1 MSQILKADSKKKSL
15 KIVLKL
21 FLVIFLITF
30 GFVIASIVFL
40 SLAQLVDKGF
50 NDKNIQVVGRFL
62 DRLKENPG
70 FLWEAYK
77 KWVMVFAQA
86 FKTGKF
92 TLGIFIPLLAPLFFV
107 IITVATFI
115 RSSYPFRLWYK
126 FCNRYAE
133 LEDIKDMG
141 LFEGH
146 IMALGRFEEHIIKL
160 KRCFSVLCLGGTRS
174 GKTSGVAIPSILESD
189 MSCVVASD
197 TQNELAKY
205 TSGYRSQLGKVF
217 YFNWNL
223 RDEPLKSEFY
233 PRWNPLSAKDMPSK
247 GEEREKYIAGLTRYL
262 ITNNREAGSDDYWER
277 LAMVAMDGILNFFV
291 AKVEQASANDYFLS
305 EMLERGRLNKDDKD
319 LLLSY
324 YAEMSKKYALPVI
337 KNMELGTFDMSNYL
351 PIGSWEG
358 VPKAWQGK
366 EINLSMFSDWLIQS
380 YFAVKAAAAKPEIDG
395 WKIVIE
401 RWLEEARFFGYN
413 KQALETLQEL
423 FYLSRKQRSIIF
435 PMLIN
440 PLSIFRNSNIR
451 ERTSTSDFYLH
462 QSRGIENPETGKW
475 EVVTIYNVSGNKSV
489 DFMGKLF
496 IDMLIENNIVPQK
509 GYGPYPLLFVLDDI
523 EQQPRYE
530 SLVEGLIHGSHSRM
544 SFLLLADYV
553 KMLNEKYG
561 SETLEEIVS
570 NATYKLMMADSA
582 KTVAWK
588 FENLAVY
595 GTKSVQ
601 IPASDAGDFL
611 KAKKG
616 LTDASYYKIIAK
628 NLYSD
633 KRYKM
638 ELGDEF
644 LIAAGYYH
652 LPIKLRCLYFLEN
665 EWLKEKATINSNFL
679 LAEDVEKKR
688 NVQDVETPNLLEVLQ
703 DVGLNLQTEED
714 INIYLEDKYEE
725 AIETRQVVADKQSAL
740 ADDISNRWK
749 SKQHVHRQQ
758 PDEEWW
764 LDEGAF
770 SFAAKDEDLNPFKKN
785 KT

>member
-1 MSQILKADSKKKSL
+1 MSQTPKAIVNAKSL
-15 KIVLKL
+15 KAILKL
-21 FLVIFLITF
+21 SLVIFLILF

-40 SLAQLVDKGF
+40 SLAQLIDKGF
-50 NDKNIQVVGRFL
+50 SEKNVQVVERFL
-62 DRLKENPG
+62 NKLIESPS

-77 KWVMVFAQA
+77 KWGAVFIQA
-86 FKTGKF
+86 FKTGKISVS
-92 TLGIFIPLLAPLFFV
+92 IFIPLFAPLLFMIV
-107 IITVATFI
+107 VAAVFI
-115 RSSYPFRLWYK
+115 KSSYPFRLWYK
-126 FCNRYAE
+126 FNNRYAE
-133 LEDIKDMG
+133 LDEIKDMG
-141 LFEGH
+141 LFEGN
-146 IMALGRFEEHIIKL
+146 IMALGRFGEHIIKL

-174 GKTSGVAIPSILESD
+174 GKTGGVAIPSILESD
-189 MSCVVASD
+189 SSCVVASD
-197 TQNELAKY
+197 SSNELAKF

-247 GEEREKYIAGLTRYL
+247 GEEREKYISGLTRYL
-262 ITNNREAGSDDYWER
+262 IANNRDSEGDNYWER

-291 AKVEQASANDYFLS
+291 AKIEQASANDYFLS
-305 EMLERGRLNKDDKD
+305 EMLEKGRLNNDDKD

-324 YAEMSKKYALPVI
+324 YAEMSKKYALPAI
-337 KNMELGTFDMSNYL
+337 KSMELGKFDMSNYL

-380 YFAVKAAAAKPEIDG
+380 YFAVKAVVGNPEIDG
-395 WKIVIE
+395 WKVVIE

-413 KQALETLQEL
+413 KQAIETLQQL

-462 QSRGIENPETGKW
+462 QSRGIKNPETGKW
-475 EVVTIYNVSGNKSV
+475 EVVTIYNISGNKSV

-496 IDMLIENNIVPQK
+496 VDMLIENNIVPQR
-509 GYGPYPLLFVLDDI
+509 GYGPYPLLFVFDDI

-530 SLVEGLIHGSHSRM
+530 SLVEGLIHGLHSRM
-544 SFLLLADYV
+544 SFLLLGDYV
-553 KMLNEKYG
+553 KMMYEKYG
-561 SETLEEIVS
+561 TETLEEIVS
-570 NATYKLMMADSA
+570 NATYKLMMADNA
-582 KTVAWK
+582 KTLAWK

-611 KAKKG
+611 KAKRG

-638 ELGDEF
+638 EIGDEF

-665 EWLKEKATINSNFL
+665 EWLKEKATINSNYL
-679 LAEDVEKKR
+679 LADEIEKKR
-688 NVQDVETPNLLEVLQ
+688 NVQDVETPSLLSVLQ
-703 DVGLNLQTEED
+703 DAGLNLQTEEE

-740 ADDISNRWK
+740 ADDISSRWK
-749 SKQHVHRQQ
+749 SKQHIHRAQ
-758 PDEEWW
+758 PETEWW
-764 LDEGAF
+764 LDEDAF
-770 SFAAKDEDLNPFKKN
+770 SFSKKEENANPFKK
-785 KT
+785 K